1 VEYDLSYDI
10 DAFAVQGRFGR
21 SSFAPGT
28 EPNDVRVNG
37 SAGVSYLLA
46 PNRSIGLDGF
56 VTESNYSDAP
66 DYSLMLQFKLGL

>member
-1 VEYDLSYDI
+1 MPWRVTVEALPG
-10 DAFAVQGRFGR
+10 A
-21 SSFAPGT
+21 APT
-28 EPNDVRVNG
+28 DVRVNG